1 MYETRVVFVETRG
14 TFSKNRE
21 QLQFHERP
29 LDIGS
34 RVAKLEKGDTSDD
47 IEPEERLVI

>member
-1 MYETRVVFVETRG
+1 MVFVETRG

-29 LDIGS
+29 LDSGPT
-34 RVAKLEKGDTSDD
+34 VEKLEKGVVAED